1 MSPGEHEEFELGRR
15 NVQRS
20 FSRAA
25 DGYDATA
32 VLQARVRDEL
42 VSRLELVRVEPEV
55 VLDLGTGTGNAL
67 PALRARYGASRLV
80 ALDVAPGM
88 LARVAE
94 QHASVPGVDLVCA
107 DAARLPLR
115 DRSVGLIVSNLML
128 QWCNDPDLV
137 FNECRRVLRDGGLL
151 SFSTF
156 GPDTLFELR
165 RAWSAADSATH
176 VNRFIDMHDLGDAML
191 RAGFAEPVMDVDRC
205 TLTYAD
211 APGLMRDLK
220 AIGAHNVNAGRA
232 RGLTGRATLARMI
245 DAYEQFRSDG
255 RLPATYEI
263 VYGHAWAANRP
274 EHAGGPA
281 GEVRIPLSRIG
292 RR

>member
-1 MSPGEHEEFELGRR
+1 MSAGEHEEFELGRR

-25 DGYDATA
+25 DRYDATA

-42 VSRLELVRVEPEV
+42 VDRLELVRVAPEV

-67 PALRARYGASRLV
+67 PALRARYGTSRLV
-80 ALDVAPGM
+80 ALDMAPGM
-88 LARVAE
+88 LARVAA

-107 DAARLPLR
+107 DAARLPLKE
-115 DRSVGLIVSNLML
+115 RSVGLIVSNLML
-128 QWCNDPDLV
+128 QWCNDPDQV
-137 FNECRRVLRDGGLL
+137 FHECRRVLREGGLL
-151 SFSTF
+151 TFSTF

-211 APGLMRDLK
+211 ARGLMRDLK

-245 DAYEQFRSDG
+245 DAYEEFRRDG

-263 VYGHAWAANRP
+263 VYGHAWAADRP
-274 EHAGGPA
+274 EHAGGRA